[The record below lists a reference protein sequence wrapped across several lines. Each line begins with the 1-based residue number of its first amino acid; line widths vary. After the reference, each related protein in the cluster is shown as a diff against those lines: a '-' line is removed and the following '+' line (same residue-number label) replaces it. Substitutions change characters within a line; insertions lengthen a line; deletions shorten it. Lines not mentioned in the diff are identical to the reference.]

1 MKLSANHKYTRKD
14 AHKNSAQG
22 NIFAISKDI
31 A

>member
-1 MKLSANHKYTRKD
+1 MELSANHRYTRKD

-22 NIFAISKDI
+22 NILDISKEI